1 MLVSSVI
8 GTLAALGIIR
18 GQFRG
23 KRWLQILII
32 SPMIIPVIIISV
44 AIYSF
49 FAKLHLIANFLGM
62 VIGHSLLAIPYVFV
76 NVAASLQGLDVNLEK
91 AAYSLGAN
99 RIQTFFRVTFPLIR
113 PGIMAGAIFAFIVS
127 FDELVVTMFI
137 SGVRYTLPVRMWMD
151 IRLEISPT
159 ISTISTLLIIM
170 SFAAML
176 SVEWIRR
183 RAERRYH

>member
-1 MLVSSVI
+1 MHVADKDII
-8 GTLAALGIIR
+8 GEFTYAYFHELLRVAKSRYHVALLGDGIC
-18 GQFRG
+18 G
-23 KRWLQILII
+23 
-32 SPMIIPVIIISV
+32 S
-44 AIYSF
+44 
-49 FAKLHLIANFLGM
+49 N
-62 VIGHSLLAIPYVFV
+62 LLFMRHDV
-76 NVAASLQGLDVNLEK
+76 DVNLEK
-91 AAYSLGAN
+91 AAYGLGAN

-113 PGIMAGAIFAFIVS
+113 PGILAGAIFAFIIS
-127 FDELVVTMFI
+127 FDELVITMFI